1 MMDEVQTFK
10 FDYEDYAISV
20 RVEASNDDGIT
31 ANRMDLMSAI
41 QQIIRA
47 AESWKTC
54 QINICYGEH
63 CK

>member
-1 MMDEVQTFK
+1 MDEVQTFK

-20 RVEASNDDGIT
+20 RVEASNDDGTT
-31 ANRMDLMSAI
+31 ANRMDLMGAI
-41 QQIIRA
+41 QLVIRA

>member
-20 RVEASNDDGIT
+20 RVKASNDDGTT

-41 QQIIRA
+41 QQVIRA

-54 QINICYGEH
+54 QINISYGEH
-63 CK
+63 CE